1 MRKSFLGKILAFLF
15 VCSLMVPVSVSMQ
28 SCTSSKKGRYNKPR
42 NGGKKI
48 NSSGHVG
55 NRKSK
60 NRHVWGK

>member
-1 MRKSFLGKILAFLF
+1 MRKSLYSKVLAAIFVLSLF
-15 VCSLMVPVSVSMQ
+15 SFPVAFQ
-28 SCTSSKKGRYNKPR
+28 SCKSGPGYQKPR
-42 NGGKKI
+42 NGGKKV